1 MLETPDVVTSW
12 DIRGVEQIWKKEEE
26 WKELLAKEIE
36 GLQRRLS
43 EKEQKISTQSAQLDE
58 IKQSFLYNFE
68 LLKGRDAEL
77 SRFVRAT
84 AYLKSLISKRDQE
97 ISELKVT
104 VDRLT
109 SELTASRQSETE
121 WKSRFEEETSRAVVR
136 ETDLRRASNQ
146 ALSQLTESEAAE
158 RRRLQAQITRLEAD
172 LEAERVR
179 AATDLE
185 AALAEA
191 ARRASDAAA
200 EAAQSRSVLEL
211 RVRAAEEAANL
222 ARQEARHTTSELCS
236 TRETL
241 LKLESELA
249 VQKGEVE
256 SREARLE
263 MQNKALNAAERH
275 LTAAQSKWARL
286 EARRDKERMEMR
298 TEIKE
303 LKEALDQR
311 NNELATTIAS
321 KDSVI
326 EEAEVEKRR
335 LLDVVARA
343 DKHAQDIG
351 NLVQEA
357 ERDRQLAL
365 RAARLAELENC
376 RLREDL
382 EQALANCRL
391 PHLGSGANDP
401 DRQQETQE
409 KLDAQIHTLR
419 KTCDQLQ
426 SENARL
432 KQAVATMS
440 AQAQLEASMVV
451 AEVGGGE
458 REDQPHQN
466 RKKSLEEEGRVEAR
480 EEVERLR
487 AERDKLLAI
496 SNRLHAQL
504 KRRQWCEND
513 HSQPPA
519 QPLHV
524 QVRQL
529 ETDEEDRASPVIE
542 VYPLRPVPRLRMGR
556 EAMCGSGN
564 STSPSITGRRSAL
577 SALRLLQDPPSP
589 LCIVK
594 SQVKKQQM
602 LRKPQPS
609 RSRRSEVA
617 TKS

>member
-1 MLETPDVVTSW
+1 MLES
-12 DIRGVEQIWKKEEE
+12 
-26 WKELLAKEIE
+26 
-36 GLQRRLS
+36 
-43 EKEQKISTQSAQLDE
+43 KI
-58 IKQSFLYNFE
+58 
-68 LLKGRDAEL
+68 
-77 SRFVRAT
+77 
-84 AYLKSLISKRDQE
+84 
-97 ISELKVT
+97 
-104 VDRLT
+104 
-109 SELTASRQSETE
+109 
-121 WKSRFEEETSRAVVR
+121 
-136 ETDLRRASNQ
+136 
-146 ALSQLTESEAAE
+146 
-158 RRRLQAQITRLEAD
+158 
-172 LEAERVR
+172 
-179 AATDLE
+179 
-185 AALAEA
+185 
-191 ARRASDAAA
+191 
-200 EAAQSRSVLEL
+200 
-211 RVRAAEEAANL
+211 RAAEEAANL
-222 ARQEARHTTSELCS
+222 ARQEARHTTSELCAA
-236 TRETL
+236 RETL

-311 NNELATTIAS
+311 NNELATTVAS

-343 DKHAQDIG
+343 DKHAQDIS

-391 PHLGSGANDP
+391 PHLGCGTNEP

-451 AEVGGGE
+451 AEVAGGG
-458 REDQPHQN
+458 REDQSRQN
-466 RKKSLEEEGRVEAR
+466 RRKSVEEESRVEER

-504 KRRQWCEND
+504 KRRQWGDND
-513 HSQPPA
+513 HSQPPP

-556 EAMCGSGN
+556 EAMCDSGN

-577 SALRLLQDPPSP
+577 NALRLLQDPPSP

-602 LRKPQPS
+602 LRKPQPG